1 MAAGGVP
8 AGAYVGGMP
17 DTERAAPAW
26 FDLTNDQRAIL
37 GPLKDFLKSEVA
49 PGAVARDETDEFPHA
64 IVKALGAM
72 GIFGLQVPEEYGGA
86 QLDTTTAALV
96 IEEIAA
102 VDGSLALTV
111 ASHNSLCVGHL
122 LVAATEAQRR
132 TYLPALATGEKL
144 GAWALTEPG
153 AGSDAAS
160 LATRAVTVDGG
171 YEISGSKQFIT
182 QGTVGGTYVVMART
196 SQPAAGASRSDGIS
210 AFVLDGSTPGLVRG
224 KPERKL
230 GLHSSDTT
238 PLTFEGARVAQE
250 ALLGE
255 EGDAFKDVAT
265 VLSGGRIGIGAMGL
279 GLGRAALERAAA
291 YAVERRQFGQPL
303 SRHQAVAFK
312 LAEAAT
318 ELEAARLLVRKAAVL
333 RDQGRDHTMA
343 AAMAKLKGSV
353 AGVNAC
359 DSAIQ
364 ILGGYGYL
372 RDFEVE
378 RFWRDARLTRI
389 GEGTDEIQHLIIS
402 REYLRQL
409 G

>member
-1 MAAGGVP
+1 MVDP
-8 AGAYVGGMP
+8 EP
-17 DTERAAPAW
+17 AAPAW
-26 FDLTNDQRAIL
+26 FDLTADQRAIL
-37 GPLKDFLKSEVA
+37 GPLKAFLKSEVA
-49 PGAVARDETDEFPHA
+49 PGAITRDTTGEFPHA
-64 IVKALGAM
+64 IVKELGAM

-86 QLDTTTAALV
+86 GLDTTTAALV

-122 LVAATEAQRR
+122 LVAANPAQRR
-132 TYLPALATGEKL
+132 AYLPALATAEKL
-144 GAWALTEPG
+144 GAWALTEPE

-160 LATRAVTVDGG
+160 LSMRAVAVEGG
-171 YEISGSKQFIT
+171 YELSGSKQFIT
-182 QGTVGGTYVVMART
+182 QGTVAGTYVVMART
-196 SQPAAGASRSDGIS
+196 SEAAPDAPRSDGIS

-224 KPERKL
+224 KPEHKL
-230 GLHSSDTT
+230 VLHSSDTT
-238 PLTFEGARVAQE
+238 PLSFEGARVESA

-255 EGDAFKDVAT
+255 EGAAFADVST
-265 VLSGGRIGIGAMGL
+265 VLSGGRIGIGAMGI

-291 YAVERRQFGQPL
+291 YAQERRQFDRPL
-303 SRHQAVAFK
+303 WRHQAVAFK
-312 LAEAAT
+312 LAAAAT

-333 RDQGRDHTMA
+333 RDQRRDYTMA

-359 DSAIQ
+359 DAAIQ
-364 ILGGYGYL
+364 VLGGYGYL